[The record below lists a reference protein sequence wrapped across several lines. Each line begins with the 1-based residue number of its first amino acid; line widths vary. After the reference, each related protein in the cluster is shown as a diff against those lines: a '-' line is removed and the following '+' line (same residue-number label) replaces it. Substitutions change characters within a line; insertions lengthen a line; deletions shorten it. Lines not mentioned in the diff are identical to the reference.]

1 MAEGSVYTSRS
12 RARRVRRFVIA
23 GSLVVV
29 VLLGAAGVGGWFY
42 LRGVDKKVDRISVAA
57 LTDAKQSA
65 TTPEGIADGAMN
77 ILILGSD
84 SRDPDKTSGSRT
96 DTLIVAHISADH
108 KDVQLVSIPRDT
120 WVYVPE
126 SGDGEGGQYA
136 KINSAYAWGGADL
149 MVKTVEKFTGLQL
162 DHVMLIDFAG
172 FKEIIDAVGGID
184 ITVDKTFTSIHA
196 PYRKFTKNAAGTTTH
211 MDGATALDYARQ
223 RKQFADGDFTRIAHQ
238 HQIIKAVMD
247 KATSSGTVTDL
258 GKLTAFLN
266 ATASAITVDDTLSPL
281 NLAWALRTIGS
292 SDVTFVTN
300 PSSGTPTIDG
310 QSVVKS
316 DTEKSAGLWESV
328 GSDAVATWALANP
341 SYVR

>member
-1 MAEGSVYTSRS
+1 MADGSVYTSRS
-12 RARRVRRFVIA
+12 RTRRRVRRFVIA
-23 GSLVVV
+23 GSLAVV
-29 VLLGAAGVGGWFY
+29 VLLGAAGVGGWLY
-42 LRGVDKKVDRISVAA
+42 LRGVDNKVDRVTVGA
-57 LTDAKQSA
+57 LSDAKE
-65 TTPEGIADGAMN
+65 TTPSGISDGAMN
-77 ILILGSD
+77 ILLLGSD
-84 SRDPDKTSGSRT
+84 SRDPDNTSGSRT
-96 DTLIVAHISADH
+96 DTIIVAHVSADH

-126 SGDGEGGQYA
+126 ASNGEGGEYA
-136 KINSAYAWGGADL
+136 KINAAYSWGGADL
-149 MVKTVEKFTGLQL
+149 MVQTVEKFTGLQL
-162 DHVMLIDFAG
+162 NHVMLIDFAG
-172 FKEIIDAVGGID
+172 FKEIIDAIGGID
-184 ITVDKTFTSIHA
+184 IKVDKTFTSIHA

-223 RKQFADGDFTRIAHQ
+223 RKQFSDGDFTRIAHQ

-258 GKLTAFLN
+258 SKLTSFLN

-281 NLAWALRTIGS
+281 NLAWALHTIGS

-316 DTEKSAGLWESV
+316 NTEKSAELWESV
-328 GSDAVATWALANP
+328 GSDTISTWALANP

>member
-1 MAEGSVYTSRS
+1 MADGSVYTSRS
-12 RARRVRRFVIA
+12 RTRRRVRRFVIA
-23 GSLVVV
+23 GGLAVV
-29 VLLGAAGVGGWFY
+29 VLAGAAGAGGWLY
-42 LRGVDKKVDRISVAA
+42 LRNVDKKVDRISVAA
-57 LTDAKQSA
+57 LSDAKQS
-65 TTPEGIADGAMN
+65 TPEGIAEGAMN
-77 ILILGSD
+77 ILLLGSD
-84 SRDPDKTSGSRT
+84 SRDPDQTSGSRT
-96 DTLIVAHISADH
+96 DTIMVAHISADH
-108 KDVQLVSIPRDT
+108 KNVQLVSIPRDT

-126 SGDGEGGQYA
+126 STDGEGGEFA

-149 MVKTVEKFTGLQL
+149 MVQTVEKFTGLQL
-162 DHVMLIDFAG
+162 DHVMMIDFAG

-184 ITVDKTFTSIHA
+184 IKVDKTFTSIHA

-223 RKQFADGDFTRIAHQ
+223 RKQFPDGDFARIAHQ

-247 KATSSGTVTDL
+247 KATSTGTVTDL

-266 ATASAITVDDTLSPL
+266 ATASAVTVDDTLSPL

-300 PSSGTPTIDG
+300 PTGSTPTIDG

-316 DTEKSAGLWESV
+316 DTVKATELWESV
-328 GSDAVATWALANP
+328 ESDTVPTWALANP